1 MADDEFAD
9 ELEPLF
15 DYSRV
20 QPPVIPLDDADDDD
34 DKDAVPPKKG
44 KTSHDPVVPEKKKT
58 DVKPVP
64 VVDIDDED
72 DWLPPPPKVSTDA
85 HKSIDEDSTL
95 KKLRLKKQ
103 ELQDLFKTVE
113 ESEKSEIC
121 DSPKSSMDDTSEKT
135 SKPAERPKILIS
147 IQDKSEKKPVRVYR
161 DDKFERIFKM
171 YAEKLGCDQNK
182 IVLSFDGDKISPSE
196 TPDILG
202 MEDGDMIEVHVKSS

>member
-1 MADDEFAD
+1 MQDDEFAD

-20 QPPVIPLDDADDDD
+20 QPPVISLDDDD
-34 DKDAVPPKKG
+34 DADKDVVPPKKG
-44 KTSHDPVVPEKKKT
+44 KTSHDPVVPEKKQT

-196 TPDILG
+196 TPDTLG

>member
-1 MADDEFAD
+1 MTDDEFAD

-20 QPPVIPLDDADDDD
+20 QPPVISLDDDD
-34 DKDAVPPKKG
+34 DADKDVVPPKKG
-44 KTSHDPVVPEKKKT
+44 KTSHDPVVPEKKQT

-196 TPDILG
+196 TPDTLG